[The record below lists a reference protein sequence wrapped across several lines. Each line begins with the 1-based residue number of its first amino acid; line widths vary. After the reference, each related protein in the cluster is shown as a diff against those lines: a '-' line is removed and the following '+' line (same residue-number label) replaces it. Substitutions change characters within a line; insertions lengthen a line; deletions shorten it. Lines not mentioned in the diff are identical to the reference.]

1 MENSKRYEYIP
12 YVYRHAPIP
21 GCGFVTGF
29 VTGFVFYPKE
39 KGILY
44 ARTDIGGVYR
54 YDFDEKAW
62 ISLVDHVTHIG
73 KWETFP
79 LSIAIDLNHPDWLY
93 VVAGD
98 WKQNY
103 LCRSKDR
110 GEHFEYFP
118 VPAGVHGN
126 APGRGTGERLAVD
139 PVDSRIIY
147 FGSQTHGLLVSEN
160 YGEHWREIPVC
171 PPRGAGEQLQDTGDS
186 RVFG

>member
-1 MENSKRYEYIP
+1 MLYKKSC
-12 YVYRHAPIP
+12 VYRHASIP
-21 GCGFVTGF
+21 GGGF
-29 VTGFVFYPKE
+29 VTGFVFHPKE

-73 KWETFP
+73 KWKTYP
-79 LSIAIDLNHPDWLY
+79 LSIAIDPNHPDWLY

-103 LCRSKDR
+103 LCRLKDW

-118 VPAGVHGN
+118 VPAGVNGN
-126 APGRGTGERLAVD
+126 VRGGER
-139 PVDSRIIY
+139 
-147 FGSQTHGLLVSEN
+147 E
-160 YGEHWREIPVC
+160 
-171 PPRGAGEQLQDTGDS
+171 RGWQSTLWIQG
-186 RVFG
+186 